1 MPYLEETVIKN
12 FNSCVFLSIFLII
25 SIIIIIYVIYGKMN
39 EVNFRML
46 ARWGDPESDAT
57 TATYAVEE
65 RT

>member
-25 SIIIIIYVIYGKMN
+25 IIIYAIYGKRN

-46 ARWGDPESDAT
+46 VRWGVAESDAA
-57 TATYAVEE
+57 TATAYVVEE